1 MTLSEFL
8 HLAGVLMEDFI
19 EEISPLCLSPSAPG
33 GNPTLHI
40 RPYVHIFYLSLTP
53 RSLGV
58 KATSVRMKGR
68 SILIVQPLFTEGF
81 VRHKTLGICILKYFY
96 WLLSP
101 RVVGTLL
108 KVPIQN

>member
-1 MTLSEFL
+1 
-8 HLAGVLMEDFI
+8 MEDFI

-40 RPYVHIFYLSLTP
+40 RPYVHNFYLSLTP

>member
-1 MTLSEFL
+1 
-8 HLAGVLMEDFI
+8 MEDFI
-19 EEISPLCLSPSAPG
+19 EEISPLCLSPSAPRAI
-33 GNPTLHI
+33 L
-40 RPYVHIFYLSLTP
+40 PYILDPMYIIFYLSLTP

>member
-40 RPYVHIFYLSLTP
+40 RPYVHNF
-53 RSLGV
+53 
-58 KATSVRMKGR
+58 
-68 SILIVQPLFTEGF
+68 LFEF
-81 VRHKTLGICILKYFY
+81 D
-96 WLLSP
+96 P
-101 RVVGTLL
+101 
-108 KVPIQN
+108 